1 MAPILIDRRRLV
13 KLSLLLSG
21 SMLALFFSGYFIGF
35 HKAEALMTAGM
46 QTRSLDLPD
55 ATRVALDETAYI
67 PTVIEPGLDRD
78 VDAPDAP
85 DEVATDAA
93 HLAKPVAVDNTANNS
108 KTSQQASAPAVETV
122 GAPAADEVQTQTVAV
137 GGPPEQEEDRLALLA
152 DTAEEE
158 LAKYTIQVGLFSTS
172 DNAERKVEDL
182 LAQRLSAYSTEY
194 TNKNNRRMYNVRF
207 GYYDT
212 YRSAKTALKIY
223 QSELSG
229 DGYIVKLKK

>member
-13 KLSLLLSG
+13 KLSLLLCV
-21 SMLALFFSGYFIGF
+21 SMLTLFFSGYFIGF
-35 HKAEALMTAGM
+35 YKAEALMTAGM
-46 QTRSLDLPD
+46 QTRPLDLPD
-55 ATRVALDETAYI
+55 ATMVALDETAYI

-85 DEVATDAA
+85 EEVATEAA
-93 HLAKPVAVDNTANNS
+93 NLAGPVANDD
-108 KTSQQASAPAVETV
+108 KTSPQVTAPAVETV
-122 GAPAADEVQTQTVAV
+122 SAPAVDEVQTQTVAV
-137 GGPPEQEEDRLALLA
+137 GGPPEQEEDKLALLA

-182 LAQRLSAYSTEY
+182 LAQRLNAYSTEY
-194 TNKNNRRMYNVRF
+194 TNKNNKRLYNVRF

>member
-1 MAPILIDRRRLV
+1 MAPILIDRRSLI
-13 KLSLLLSG
+13 KLSLVLVICMFSF
-21 SMLALFFSGYFIGF
+21 FFSGYFIGF
-35 HKAEALMTAGM
+35 YKAEALIHASV
-46 QTRSLDLPD
+46 QTRPLDLPD
-55 ATRVALDETAYI
+55 ASMVAQDETAYI

-78 VDAPDAP
+78 VDAPDASP
-85 DEVATDAA
+85 HDAVNNPAMEKKTVVSEANADATGEKVAAETF
-93 HLAKPVAVDNTANNS
+93 
-108 KTSQQASAPAVETV
+108 SAPAV
-122 GAPAADEVQTQTVAV
+122 DEVQTQTIAV
-137 GGPPEQEEDRLALLA
+137 GGPPEQEEDKLALLA

-212 YRSAKTALKIY
+212 YRSAKIALKIY

>member
-13 KLSLLLSG
+13 KLSLLLSV

-46 QTRSLDLPD
+46 QTRPLDLPD
-55 ATRVALDETAYI
+55 ATMVALDETAYI

-85 DEVATDAA
+85 AEAVKGATSVAN
-93 HLAKPVAVDNTANNS
+93 PVVNEDKVN
-108 KTSQQASAPAVETV
+108 QQATAPVVETVSAPAV
-122 GAPAADEVQTQTVAV
+122 DEVQTQTVAV
-137 GGPPEQEEDRLALLA
+137 GGPPEQEEDKLALLA

>member
-13 KLSLLLSG
+13 KLSLLLSV
-21 SMLALFFSGYFIGF
+21 SMFALFFSGYFIGF
-35 HKAEALMTAGM
+35 YKAEALMTAGM
-46 QTRSLDLPD
+46 QTRPLDLPD
-55 ATRVALDETAYI
+55 ATMVALDETAYI

-85 DEVATDAA
+85 EEVATEAA
-93 HLAKPVAVDNTANNS
+93 NLAGPVANDD
-108 KTSQQASAPAVETV
+108 KTSPQVTAPAVETV
-122 GAPAADEVQTQTVAV
+122 SAPAVDEVQTQTVAV
-137 GGPPEQEEDRLALLA
+137 GGPPEQEEDKLALLA

-182 LAQRLSAYSTEY
+182 LAQRLNAYSTEY
-194 TNKNNRRMYNVRF
+194 TNKNNKRLYNVRF